1 MEKLV
6 MNRDDEFYRLEV
18 NDKGE
23 YIEFDLTDITLPVKI
38 LEASKELSRIHKMHD
53 KGKEKIIQE
62 NKENVN
68 KMNNLL
74 IEYELKI
81 CKKMRDIFDSFL
93 GEGACQKIFGDKNN
107 YGMFE
112 NLMDALEPHFEKMK
126 IKMEKAKKKLIDKYM
141 PKNSDVM

>member
-6 MNRDDEFYRLEV
+6 INRDDEFYRLEV

-53 KGKEKIIQE
+53 KEKEKIIQE
-62 NKENVN
+62 NKGNVN

-81 CKKMRDIFDSFL
+81 CKKMRDIFDGFL

-112 NLMDALEPHFEKMK
+112 NLMDALEPHFEKME
-126 IKMEKAKKKLIDKYM
+126 IKMEKAKKKLIDKYI